1 MPVPLTCHILDTVSG
16 KPAASVV
23 CTVSHLTLNSDNDTA
38 IIESESQFAIAKTNA
53 DGRVTQWIFK
63 PDPSERSHLRE
74 LGVVETSTGKLE
86 WQSLKPGI
94 YKIRFHTGN
103 YFKQKKEPSFFPF
116 VDIVFEVSDTR
127 HYHIPLLLSN
137 YGYSTYRGS

>member
-1 MPVPLTCHILDTVSG
+1 MSVPLTCHILDTVSG
-16 KPAASVV
+16 KPAESVV
-23 CTVSHLTLNSDNDTA
+23 CMVSHLTLNSDNDTA

-86 WQSLKPGI
+86 WQS
-94 YKIRFHTGN
+94 
-103 YFKQKKEPSFFPF
+103 
-116 VDIVFEVSDTR
+116 
-127 HYHIPLLLSN
+127 
-137 YGYSTYRGS
+137 